1 MPPPPQTGGMP
12 DIQAIHALFSAL
24 GPNAMAM
31 LSSIPPLAMHYAPP
45 PSLQPPVAP
54 PPPVIDPQLQQPG
67 ESPLNEVLRRLQNLE
82 ESLKRPHDNDDNDAD
97 DEEDGGTVTKRLSK
111 KPRKDS
117 KFILNI
123 RTSQL
128 TPAQKTTRAELQDC
142 VRIAIYNLTGIVA
155 SEIGK
160 PRDDEDSDRES
171 DTDDERDETSA
182 LLKFD
187 FTADVSAPA
196 NQTVCERAA
205 GIVWSE
211 QQPVEKTSNLTHKD
225 VKFNKAD
232 VLAFAKDKFRNYKR
246 KYEERTHEEKG
257 KKRQVTKRRTK
268 RRERQRKR
276 KNDRLKAIKLF
287 KKRNEGQDP
296 SALLETDFMSDEL
309 SQLDTDNEARKRT
322 RREELEK
329 AAQLTTA
336 EVKDGVAI
344 WEVVRH
350 GYRSKE
356 LNTIMDKLD
365 DIRAEQRKKM
375 GNNTTRT
382 RRVNLGNT
390 NPAPPQLP
398 IFPFMLD
405 TDWYKTYMADNP
417 GATVAVLKKDPAGF
431 GTRVADEAN
440 QEQEDDLGADADIHE
455 REGTVQTDDDWN

>member
-12 DIQAIHALFSAL
+12 DIHAIHALFSVL

-82 ESLKRPHDNDDNDAD
+82 ESLKWPHDNDNNNAD
-97 DEEDGGTVTKRLSK
+97 DKEDGGTKQLSK

-128 TPAQKTTRAELQDC
+128 TPTQKTTRAELQDC
-142 VRIAIYNLTGIVA
+142 VHIAIYNLTGIVA

-160 PRDDEDSDRES
+160 PRDDKDSDRES
-171 DTDDERDETSA
+171 DTDDEGGETST

-187 FTADVSAPA
+187 FAADVSAPA
-196 NQTVCERAA
+196 NQTICERAT

-211 QQPVEKTSNLTHKD
+211 QQPAEKTSNLTHKD

-232 VLAFAKDKFRNYKR
+232 VLAFTKDKFRNYKR

-268 RRERQRKR
+268 WRERQRKR

-287 KKRNEGQDP
+287 KKQNEGHDP

-322 RREELEK
+322 HREELEK

-350 GYRSKE
+350 GYRLKE

-382 RRVNLGNT
+382 RR
-390 NPAPPQLP
+390 
-398 IFPFMLD
+398 
-405 TDWYKTYMADNP
+405 TYMADNP
-417 GATVAVLKKDPAGF
+417 GATVTVLKKDPAGF
-431 GTRVADEAN
+431 GT
-440 QEQEDDLGADADIHE
+440 
-455 REGTVQTDDDWN
+455 